1 MGYQVAW
8 IVMLLA
14 FAVLEGLTAGLV
26 SIWFCIGCI
35 AALVATM
42 CGGSIAVQVTLFVVV
57 SLISMALIRPVARK
71 YMHTKQE
78 KTNADR
84 IIGMEGVVTEPIDNL
99 QATGQIKVQ
108 GVYWTARTEE
118 NVIVPEGAR
127 VRVLRIEGVKTIVS
141 QIEKG

>member
-1 MGYQVAW
+1 
-8 IVMLLA
+8 
-14 FAVLEGLTAGLV
+14 
-26 SIWFCIGCI
+26 
-35 AALVATM
+35 
-42 CGGSIAVQVTLFVVV
+42 
-57 SLISMALIRPVARK
+57 
-71 YMHTKQE
+71 
-78 KTNADR
+78 
-84 IIGMEGVVTEPIDNL
+84 MEGVVTEPIDNL